1 MSSISSVSSNSAWMQ
16 TQMRTRPTEAQQTK
30 LAENAFSKIDT
41 GKQGF
46 FDLAGLSAAADS
58 AASSSQNKGKTS
70 FSSADVATVFAKL
83 DTDSDGK
90 VTQQE
95 FTSTLS
101 QLHGRHPPQD
111 AGSAKGANSSDDQ
124 MMQKM
129 GALSGMPPPPPPPGE
144 AEGSEMQFDKRQSSD
159 STLSASASST
169 AEQMQQ
175 RLMSQIMKIMESYG
189 TDNLKAAGANSNQ
202 LSLTA

>member
-1 MSSISSVSSNSAWMQ
+1 
-16 TQMRTRPTEAQQTK
+16 MRTRPTEAQQTK
-30 LAENAFSKIDT
+30 LAENAFSKIDAS
-41 GKQGF
+41 KQGF

-58 AASSSQNKGKTS
+58 AASTSQNKGKTS
-70 FSSADVATVFAKL
+70 FSSVDVATVFAKL

-111 AGSAKGANSSDDQ
+111 AGSAKGANSSDEQ

-129 GALSGMPPPPPPPGE
+129 GALSGMPPPPPPGG
-144 AEGSEMQFDKRQSSD
+144 AEGSGMQFDKGQSND

-189 TDNLKAAGANSNQ
+189 TDNLKAAGANSSQ